1 MADFGIWT
9 KSAQIAVRAGNNVD
23 ATAITVAETDKYV
36 LDVEALINGLTRFN
50 WSDKVTAGMN
60 VDFEGILREA
70 SACLCA
76 IYALNFKPTGEDGAM
91 SRIEYEDR
99 INVLRDKAL
108 FAIAILRDK
117 KVQTF
122 IQGAWW

>member
-1 MADFGIWT
+1 MADDGIFT
-9 KSAQIAVRAGNNVD
+9 TNAQIAVRAGANVN

-36 LDVEALINGLTRFN
+36 LDVEALINSLTRYN
-50 WSDKVTAGMN
+50 WSDAVTAGLN
-60 VDFEGILREA
+60 ADVEGILREG

-76 IYALNFKPTGEDGAM
+76 IYAIQYNMSGFTTRVEAEDM
-91 SRIEYEDR
+91 
-99 INVLRDKAL
+99 INILRDKAL

-122 IQGAWW
+122 IQRA